1 MPGGLASPE
10 QACDR
15 APPHFAAELFQ
26 LTTGTKMEGRTYE
39 GAAPAIGDTV
49 DGRSQ
54 VMFPS
59 LFTAYPFILDGRL
72 RALAV
77 AAPTRLEA
85 LPAVPILLESEING
99 VDVSQWYGLF
109 APAGTSAAVIAQVN
123 RALNKALSNP
133 QVVGRFE
140 RQGARVEAGPP
151 DGLRE
156 RVPHDFARWQGVVS
170 QGGLTQQDVRL
181 LATD

>member
-1 MPGGLASPE
+1 
-10 QACDR
+10 
-15 APPHFAAELFQ
+15 
-26 LTTGTKMEGRTYE
+26 
-39 GAAPAIGDTV
+39 V
-49 DGRSQ
+49 
-54 VMFPS
+54 V
-59 LFTAYPFILDGRL
+59 
-72 RALAV
+72 
-77 AAPTRLEA
+77 
-85 LPAVPILLESEING
+85 INE

-109 APAGTSAAVIAQVN
+109 APAGTSAAVIAQIN

-151 DGLRE
+151 DALRE
-156 RVPHDFARWQGVVS
+156 RILHDFARWQGVVS